1 MKKID
6 FRTISSNERYQF
18 RKRAI
23 NLIKSGEKKKVIA
36 KMFGVRDATITEWV
50 KKHKEYGNAG
60 LKDKTRGVKS
70 EDKKLL
76 SSIQEKQVQK
86 MILDTMPDQLKLP
99 YALWTRKA
107 VKDLVKRELGVVLAI
122 NTMGDYLR
130 KWGYTPQ
137 KPKKRAYEQNPKQVQ
152 KWLKEEYPAI
162 AERAKKEGA
171 EIHWGDETGIRNSN
185 QHGRS
190 YAPKGKTPVKK
201 SMAKKFSINMI
212 STVTNKGKVEFMIYS
227 GSMNADRLIE
237 FMQQLIKNKTQKLFL
252 ILDNL
257 RVHHSKIVKEW
268 VESNKDKIE
277 LFFLPSYS
285 PERNPDEYLNAD
297 LKYGLSDT
305 PAPKNQ
311 KQLKDNIKKHMKMLQ
326 RNNDRVEKYFKH
338 EDISYAA

>member
-1 MKKID
+1 
-6 FRTISSNERYQF
+6 
-18 RKRAI
+18 
-23 NLIKSGEKKKVIA
+23 
-36 KMFGVRDATITEWV
+36 
-50 KKHKEYGNAG
+50 
-60 LKDKTRGVKS
+60 
-70 EDKKLL
+70 
-76 SSIQEKQVQK
+76 
-86 MILDTMPDQLKLP
+86 
-99 YALWTRKA
+99 
-107 VKDLVKRELGVVLAI
+107 
-122 NTMGDYLR
+122 
-130 KWGYTPQ
+130 
-137 KPKKRAYEQNPKQVQ
+137 
-152 KWLKEEYPAI
+152 
-162 AERAKKEGA
+162 
-171 EIHWGDETGIRNSN
+171 
-185 QHGRS
+185 
-190 YAPKGKTPVKK
+190 
-201 SMAKKFSINMI
+201 MAKKFSINMI

-311 KQLKDNIKKHMKMLQ
+311 KQLKDNVKKHMKMLQ